1 MESGT
6 LTKGR
11 PEPQADGS
19 KMQTGMMQPGMT
31 GRGEIRDIADLR
43 RHPGFG
49 RLLAV
54 IEAARGPDRW
64 ARRAAFD
71 PCDIPGL
78 LPNLWLIEIGAGMP
92 RLKVRLAGTRVE
104 AAYGRSLAGT
114 HLEELDWGPNS
125 ARIFA
130 TLNRMADAG
139 EGHFL
144 DVAAYIK
151 PRLMRRVQRLGLPLS
166 ANGTRVSHLVLLAYY
181 ELAKGN
187 PSKIGPAHFRE
198 FWLP

>member
-1 MESGT
+1 MTGSGM
-6 LTKGR
+6 
-11 PEPQADGS
+11 A
-19 KMQTGMMQPGMT
+19 QPGMM
-31 GRGEIRDIADLR
+31 RHGEIRDAADLR

-54 IEAARGPDRW
+54 VEAARGQEKW
-64 ARRAAFD
+64 ASRAAFD
-71 PCDIPGL
+71 PCDLPGL
-78 LPNLWLIEIGAGMP
+78 LPNLWLIEIGEAP
-92 RLKVRLAGTRVE
+92 RRLKVRLAGTRVE

-114 HLEELDWGPNS
+114 YLEDLDWGPHS

-130 TLNRMADAG
+130 ALGRMADEG
-139 EGHFL
+139 IGHFL

-151 PRLMRRVQRLGLPLS
+151 PRLVRRVQRLGLPLS
-166 ANGTRVSHLVLLAYY
+166 ANGRRVSHLVLLAYY
-181 ELAKGN
+181 ELAQGS